1 MIAATGLVVCGVQF
15 AFVTDAFITVII
27 IIIIIIIMNTVVIIS
42 YNQDLKLSITLIKN
56 SSVSTT

>member
-15 AFVTDAFITVII
+15 AFVTDAFITVI

>member
-27 IIIIIIIMNTVVIIS
+27 IIIMKTIVIIS